1 MSAKKKSHSVLFT
14 PYLEKGED
22 LIWVGTP
29 EKNPLFSLGSRTR
42 LINFWLLYVL
52 PLFLTIGIIVF
63 ASRLQDEHRDAV
75 QIAISGIYAL
85 LVWVLGF
92 FVLGFFRFGKSYYAI
107 TTKRL
112 FIVYHHLW
120 KSLDVESLLLLPEHD
135 LQSNKE
141 GTVTIRFAPFR
152 IDEIRF
158 KGKALSQRD
167 RYDDYLTHEEF
178 FRANL
183 ENLNSEDAQVASEL
197 LEAAKNDV
205 LDHRARALGLME

>member
-1 MSAKKKSHSVLFT
+1 MSAKKKSFGVLFT

-42 LINFWLLYVL
+42 VINFWLLYVF

-63 ASRLQDEHRDAV
+63 ASRLQAYPRPREAV

-85 LVWVLGF
+85 LAWVLGF

-112 FIVYHHLW
+112 FIVHHHFW
-120 KSLDVESLLLLPEHD
+120 KSFDVESLLLLPEHD

-158 KGKALSQRD
+158 KGKGRWGN
-167 RYDDYLTHEEF
+167 YDYTTRKEF

-197 LEAAKNDV
+197 LQAAKNDV
-205 LDHRARALGLME
+205 LDTRARALGLMD